1 MNKNSNKDGKNN
13 NGKDKLI
20 NDFNSAIIISYR
32 CYRIYE
38 ICNYIL
44 EHLSTI

>member
-1 MNKNSNKDGKNN
+1 MNSNKDGKNN
-13 NGKDKLI
+13 NGKNKVI
-20 NDFNSAIIISYR
+20 NNFNLTINIIYR
-32 CYRIYE
+32 CYRIYD